1 MKPYIHAKNSVKK
14 WGGIPED
21 YMEIHDFID
30 STKAHIGD
38 MRHRALLHNT
48 FGCYI
53 VEKVFGQILVKPDG
67 SAVKTSYITNSDG
80 VKVQV
85 RDIAEQH
92 IIDDLGFIPSV
103 QDYLQHMESK
113 AWFSMPNYMAR
124 IKKEIEDKRND

>member
-53 VEKVFGQILVKPDG
+53 VEKIFGTMMLKPDG
-67 SAVKTSYITNSDG
+67 TIIKTSYIINSDG
-80 VKVQV
+80 NKVQV
-85 RDIAEQH
+85 RDIAERH
-92 IIDDLGFIPSV
+92 ILDDLGFIPSV
-103 QDYLQHMESK
+103 QDYLQHMESQ
-113 AWFSMPNYMAR
+113 AWFSMPGFAAR
-124 IKKEIEDKRND
+124 IQKEIEDKTND

>member
-1 MKPYIHAKNSVKK
+1 MKPYIHARNSVKK

-38 MRHRALLHNT
+38 MRHRALLHST
-48 FGCYI
+48 FGCYV
-53 VEKVFGQILVKPDG
+53 VEKIFGAMIAKPDG
-67 SAVKTSYITNSDG
+67 TIVKTSYITNSDG
-80 VKVQV
+80 NKVQV

-92 IIDDLGFIPSV
+92 VLDDLGFIPSV
-103 QDYLQHMESK
+103 QDYFQHLESQ

-124 IKKEIEDKRND
+124 IQKELADKRND

>member
-30 STKAHIGD
+30 STKSHIGD

-48 FGCYI
+48 FGCFI
-53 VEKVFGQILVKPDG
+53 VEKIFGTMIQKPDG
-67 SAVKTSYITNSDG
+67 TIVRTSYIINSDG
-80 VKVQV
+80 NKVQV

-92 IIDDLGFIPSV
+92 ILDDLGFIPSV
-103 QDYLQHMESK
+103 QDYLQHMENKS
-113 AWFSMPNYMAR
+113 WFSMPNFMAR
-124 IKKEIEDKRND
+124 IRKELEDKRND

>member
-48 FGCYI
+48 FGCYVI
-53 VEKVFGQILVKPDG
+53 EKIFGQILIKPDG
-67 SAVKTSYITNSDG
+67 TAVKTSYIINSDG
-80 VKVQV
+80 NKVQV

-103 QDYLQHMESK
+103 QDYLQHMEQQ

-124 IKKEIEDKRND
+124 IQKEIEDKRND